1 MKPVGKVVQEKPL
14 QVHVTKNGR
23 PVHVSVAQQ
32 FVQKNYPQVK
42 EWNFNKT
49 DHSMLATEQ

>member
-1 MKPVGKVVQEKPL
+1 MKPVGKVVQLNPL

-23 PVHVSVAQQ
+23 PVHVSVATQ

-42 EWNFNKT
+42 IWAFNKT